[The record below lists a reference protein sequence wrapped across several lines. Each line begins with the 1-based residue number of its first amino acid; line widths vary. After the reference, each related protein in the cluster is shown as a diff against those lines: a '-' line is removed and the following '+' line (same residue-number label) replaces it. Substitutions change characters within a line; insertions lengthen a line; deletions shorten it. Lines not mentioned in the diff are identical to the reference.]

1 MIEKNEKTQIICN
14 IHNNEKDTNIN
25 KGQLENSLQGNN
37 SMTNILQN
45 FSAGISKEFPDNL
58 RTVEYRKTDFPIK
71 AEKSGILSSVNVYN
85 NNINNKQAESIIQ
98 QDNINSNNNNFVE
111 NESKK
116 RYCCGHCSKSACI
129 TSIVISAILLISTFI
144 NLINYLVNKK

>member
-1 MIEKNEKTQIICN
+1 MNETNKNDQITCN
-14 IHNNEKDTNIN
+14 IHNNQKDTNIN

-58 RTVEYRKTDFPIK
+58 RAVEYRKTDFPLK
-71 AEKSGILSSVNVYN
+71 YEKTGILSSVNVYN
-85 NNINNKQAESIIQ
+85 NNINNKQPESIIQ
-98 QDNINSNNNNFVE
+98 QDNINSNNNNCVE

-116 RYCCGHCSKSACI
+116 KYCCGHCSKSGCI
-129 TSIVISAILLISTFI
+129 T
-144 NLINYLVNKK
+144 